1 MESGAIS
8 DMQIRA
14 SSEFSADHAAIQARL
29 NYNVSGKVGSWS
41 ALTSDKNQWLQID
54 LLSRF
59 AKVTRVATQ
68 GRRDSDQW
76 VTKYNLKYSVNGLNF
91 LYYRESE
98 KRNDKVKCLPSLSS
112 SSVPSVILRLR
123 VLVWSGA

>member
-29 NYNVSGKVGSWS
+29 NYNVPGKVGSWS
-41 ALTSDKNQWLQID
+41 ALTIDKNQWLQID

-68 GRRDSDQW
+68 GRRDYDQW

-98 KRNDKVKCLPSLSS
+98 KRNGKVKCIPPLSS
-112 SSVPSVILRLR
+112 SSFPSIILRPR